1 MKTKVIYLLLFF
13 CLVISGPVL
22 SSENT
27 TYSTWDDFEVD
38 RLASIWLLKRFIAP
52 DAEIKIYPKGEMIK
66 EGIEFDTPYAELGRR
81 FNKSAFEVLIDHYN
95 IRDDNLILMSKIIHD
110 IEINVWQ
117 RKIFEESVR
126 IDQELWHIIE
136 SGTSNDDIINN
147 AYDYFDKL
155 YEEMNR

>member
-52 DAEIKIYPKGEMIK
+52 DAVIKIYPKGEMIK
-66 EGIEFDTPYAELGRR
+66 EGIEFDTPYAELGRK

-95 IRDDNLILMSKIIHD
+95 IRDDNLVLISKII
-110 IEINVWQ
+110 IRNYIYSIRINFCK
-117 RKIFEESVR
+117 RFR
-126 IDQELWHIIE
+126 
-136 SGTSNDDIINN
+136 INN
-147 AYDYFDKL
+147 LKCISF
-155 YEEMNR
+155 